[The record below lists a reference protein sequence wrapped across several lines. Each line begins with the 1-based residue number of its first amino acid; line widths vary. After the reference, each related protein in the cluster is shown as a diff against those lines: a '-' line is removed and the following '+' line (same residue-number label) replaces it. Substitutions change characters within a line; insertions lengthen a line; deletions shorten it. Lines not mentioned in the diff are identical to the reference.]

1 MKWMQLQKFLL
12 LTNNFNNKKIK
23 LMSALNIAIAGFGT
37 IGSGVAHVLEQHSK
51 EPDATINL
59 MGILESDTKGK
70 FARPWFE
77 KRPELFYDNP
87 DKLLADSRVNVIVET
102 IGGSGFSRELITK
115 ALKNGKHV
123 VTANKDLI
131 AVHGAELMAVARENG
146 RHLLFEAA
154 VAGAIPVLRLLKD
167 YLQVQDIQGIRAILN
182 GTTNYILSEMECN
195 DLSFE
200 TALSQAQELGFAEQD
215 PTNDIKGIDARYKL
229 VILTYLITGQW
240 FAPEQINLE
249 GIDHLELADFEYAER
264 MGRSIKLIA
273 NLRLSDQGIQ
283 VYVLPLMIEK
293 DDMLAKITGST
304 NAVTLSGKY
313 ADDITLIGKGA
324 GSLPTA
330 SAIVSDLNKI
340 QRHPEPFP
348 SPPPNKKLEVESMDN
363 IQFRHTLRFEVR
375 DQPGIFGHYGSIFE
389 RHSINIYALEQ
400 LPQYHRIGKEG
411 EETVIFTLTLQ
422 NCKEGLVHKALKEIN
437 QADYMLKPV
446 VLLREIV

>member
-1 MKWMQLQKFLL
+1 
-12 LTNNFNNKKIK
+12 
-23 LMSALNIAIAGFGT
+23 MSVLNVAIAGFGT
-37 IGSGVAHVLEQHSK
+37 IGSGVAHVLAQHS
-51 EPDATINL
+51 EHPDAKINL
-59 MGILESDTKGK
+59 AGILERDTQGK
-70 FARPWFE
+70 YVQSWFE
-77 KRPELFYDNP
+77 KNPELFYESP
-87 DKLLADSRVNVIVET
+87 EQLLEDPEVDVIVET
-102 IGGSGFSRELITK
+102 IGGSGFARELITK
-115 ALKNGKHV
+115 ALQNGKHV
-123 VTANKDLI
+123 ITANKDLI
-131 AVHGAELMAVARENG
+131 AVHGAELMEVARKNG

-182 GTTNYILSEMECN
+182 GTTNYILSEMESN

-200 TALSQAQELGFAEQD
+200 QALSQAQDLGFAEQD

-240 FAPEQINLE
+240 FTPEQITLE

-264 MGRSIKLIA
+264 MGRRIKLIA
-273 NLRLSDQGIQ
+273 TLRLSAQGVQ

-293 DDMLAKITGST
+293 DDILAKIAGST
-304 NAVTLSGKY
+304 NAVTLTGKY
-313 ADDITLIGKGA
+313 AEDITLIGKGA

-330 SAIVSDLNKI
+330 SAIVADLNKV
-340 QRHPEPFP
+340 QSHPEPFA
-348 SPPPNKKLEVESMDN
+348 PPPVSRELAIESMDD
-363 IQFRHTLRFEVR
+363 ISFRHTLRFEVR
-375 DQPGIFGHYGSIFE
+375 DHPGIFGHYGKIFE
-389 RHSINIYALEQ
+389 RLSINIYALEQ

-422 NCKEGLVHKALKEIN
+422 NCKEGLVQEALKEIN

>member
-1 MKWMQLQKFLL
+1 MF
-12 LTNNFNNKKIK
+12 
-23 LMSALNIAIAGFGT
+23 
-37 IGSGVAHVLEQHSK
+37 
-51 EPDATINL
+51 
-59 MGILESDTKGK
+59 
-70 FARPWFE
+70 
-77 KRPELFYDNP
+77 
-87 DKLLADSRVNVIVET
+87 
-102 IGGSGFSRELITK
+102 
-115 ALKNGKHV
+115 
-123 VTANKDLI
+123 
-131 AVHGAELMAVARENG
+131 
-146 RHLLFEAA
+146 
-154 VAGAIPVLRLLKD
+154 
-167 YLQVQDIQGIRAILN
+167 
-182 GTTNYILSEMECN
+182 
-195 DLSFE
+195 
-200 TALSQAQELGFAEQD
+200 
-215 PTNDIKGIDARYKL
+215 
-229 VILTYLITGQW
+229 
-240 FAPEQINLE
+240 
-249 GIDHLELADFEYAER
+249 
-264 MGRSIKLIA
+264 
-273 NLRLSDQGIQ
+273 
-283 VYVLPLMIEK
+283 LPLMIEK

-348 SPPPNKKLEVESMDN
+348 PPPSNKKLEITSMDN

-411 EETVIFTLTLQ
+411 DETVIFTLTLQ

>member
-1 MKWMQLQKFLL
+1 MPV
-12 LTNNFNNKKIK
+12 
-23 LMSALNIAIAGFGT
+23 LNVAIAGFGT
-37 IGSGVAHVLEQHSK
+37 IGSGVAHVLAQHS
-51 EPDATINL
+51 EHPDAKLNL
-59 MGILESDTKGK
+59 AGILERDTQGK
-70 FARPWFE
+70 FVRSWFE
-77 KRPELFYDNP
+77 NNPELFYESP
-87 DKLLADSRVNVIVET
+87 EKLLEDPEVDVIVET
-102 IGGSGFSRELITK
+102 IGGNGFARELITK
-115 ALKNGKHV
+115 ALQNGKHV
-123 VTANKDLI
+123 ITANKDLI
-131 AVHGAELMAVARENG
+131 AVHGAELIEVAQENG

-182 GTTNYILSEMECN
+182 GTTNYILSEMETN

-200 TALSQAQELGFAEQD
+200 EALSQAQDLGFAEQD

-240 FAPEQINLE
+240 FAPEQISLE

-264 MGRSIKLIA
+264 MGRRIKLIA
-273 NLRLSDQGIQ
+273 NLRLSAQERVQ

-293 DDMLAKITGST
+293 DDILTKIAGST
-304 NAVTLSGKY
+304 NAVTLTGKY
-313 ADDITLIGKGA
+313 AEDITLIGKGA

-330 SAIVSDLNKI
+330 SAIVSDLNKV
-340 QRHPEPFP
+340 QSHPEPFP
-348 SPPPNKKLEVESMDN
+348 PPAASRKLAIKSMDEIN
-363 IQFRHTLRFEVR
+363 FRHTLRFEVR
-375 DQPGIFGHYGSIFE
+375 DHPGIFGHYGKIFE
-389 RHSINIYALEQ
+389 RLSINIYALEQ

-422 NCKEGLVHKALKEIN
+422 NCKEGLVQKALEEIN

>member
-1 MKWMQLQKFLL
+1 
-12 LTNNFNNKKIK
+12 
-23 LMSALNIAIAGFGT
+23 MSALNIAIAGFGT

-59 MGILESDTKGK
+59 VGILESDTKGN

-87 DKLLADSRVNVIVET
+87 EKLLADSQVNVIVET

-167 YLQVQDIQGIRAILN
+167 YLQVQDIQSIRAILN

-195 DLSFE
+195 NLSFE

-273 NLRLSDQGIQ
+273 NLRLSDQGVQ
-283 VYVLPLMIEK
+283 VYVLPLMIKK
-293 DDMLAKITGST
+293 DDILAKISGST
-304 NAVTLSGKY
+304 NAVTFTGKY
-313 ADDITLIGKGA
+313 TEDITLIGKGA

-330 SAIVSDLNKI
+330 SAIVSDLNKV
-340 QRHPEPFP
+340 QSHPEPFP
-348 SPPPNKKLEVESMDN
+348 QPTGSRKLEIESMDN

-375 DQPGIFGHYGSIFE
+375 DHPGIFGHYGSIFE

-411 EETVIFTLTLQ
+411 EEIVIFTLTLQ
-422 NCKEGLVHKALKEIN
+422 NCTEGLILKALEEIN

>member
-1 MKWMQLQKFLL
+1 MPV
-12 LTNNFNNKKIK
+12 
-23 LMSALNIAIAGFGT
+23 LNVAIAGFGT
-37 IGSGVAHVLEQHSK
+37 IGSGVAHVLAQHS
-51 EPDATINL
+51 EHPDAKLNL
-59 MGILESDTKGK
+59 AGILESDTQGK
-70 FARPWFE
+70 FVRSWFE
-77 KRPELFYDNP
+77 NNPELFYESQE
-87 DKLLADSRVNVIVET
+87 KLLEDPEVDVIVET
-102 IGGSGFSRELITK
+102 IGGNGFARELITK
-115 ALKNGKHV
+115 ALQNGKHV
-123 VTANKDLI
+123 ITANKDLI
-131 AVHGAELMAVARENG
+131 AVHGAELIEVAQENG

-182 GTTNYILSEMECN
+182 GTTNYILSEMESN

-200 TALSQAQELGFAEQD
+200 EALSQAQDLGFAEQD

-240 FAPEQINLE
+240 FAPEQIALE

-264 MGRSIKLIA
+264 MGRRIKLIA
-273 NLRLSDQGIQ
+273 NLRLSAQEGVQ

-293 DDMLAKITGST
+293 NDILAKIAGST
-304 NAVTLSGKY
+304 NAVTLTGKY
-313 ADDITLIGKGA
+313 AEDITLIGKGA

-330 SAIVSDLNKI
+330 SAIVSDLNKV
-340 QRHPEPFP
+340 QSHPEPFP
-348 SPPPNKKLEVESMDN
+348 PPAASRKLAIKSMDEIN
-363 IQFRHTLRFEVR
+363 FRHTLRFEVR
-375 DQPGIFGHYGSIFE
+375 DHPGIFGHYGKIFE
-389 RHSINIYALEQ
+389 RLSINIYALEQ

-422 NCKEGLVHKALKEIN
+422 NCKEGLVQKALEEIN

>member
-1 MKWMQLQKFLL
+1 
-12 LTNNFNNKKIK
+12 
-23 LMSALNIAIAGFGT
+23 MSALNIAIAGFGT

-59 MGILESDTKGK
+59 VGILESDTKGK

-87 DKLLADSRVNVIVET
+87 DKLLADSQVNVIVET

-200 TALSQAQELGFAEQD
+200 TALSQAQKLGFAEQD

-273 NLRLSDQGIQ
+273 NLRLSDRGIQ
-283 VYVLPLMIEK
+283 VYVLPLMIKK
-293 DDMLAKITGST
+293 DDILAKISGST
-304 NAVTLSGKY
+304 NAVTFTGKY
-313 ADDITLIGKGA
+313 TEDITLIGKGA

-330 SAIVSDLNKI
+330 SAIVSDLNKV
-340 QRHPEPFP
+340 QSHPEPFP
-348 SPPPNKKLEVESMDN
+348 QPTGSRKLEIESMDN

-437 QADYMLKPV
+437 QAGYMLKPV

>member
-1 MKWMQLQKFLL
+1 M
-12 LTNNFNNKKIK
+12 
-23 LMSALNIAIAGFGT
+23 
-37 IGSGVAHVLEQHSK
+37 
-51 EPDATINL
+51 
-59 MGILESDTKGK
+59 
-70 FARPWFE
+70 
-77 KRPELFYDNP
+77 
-87 DKLLADSRVNVIVET
+87 
-102 IGGSGFSRELITK
+102 
-115 ALKNGKHV
+115 
-123 VTANKDLI
+123 
-131 AVHGAELMAVARENG
+131 
-146 RHLLFEAA
+146 
-154 VAGAIPVLRLLKD
+154 RLLKD
-167 YLQVQDIQGIRAILN
+167 YLQVQDIQSVRAILN

-195 DLSFE
+195 NLSFE

-273 NLRLSDQGIQ
+273 NLRLSDQGVQ
-283 VYVLPLMIEK
+283 VYVLPLMIKK
-293 DDMLAKITGST
+293 DDILAKISGST
-304 NAVTLSGKY
+304 NAVTFTGKY
-313 ADDITLIGKGA
+313 TEDITLIGKGA

-330 SAIVSDLNKI
+330 SAIVSDLNKV
-340 QRHPEPFP
+340 QSHPEPFP
-348 SPPPNKKLEVESMDN
+348 QPTGSRKLEIESMDN

-375 DQPGIFGHYGSIFE
+375 DHPGIFGHYGSIFE

-411 EETVIFTLTLQ
+411 EEIVIFTLTLQ
-422 NCKEGLVHKALKEIN
+422 NCTEGLILKALEEIN

>member
-1 MKWMQLQKFLL
+1 
-12 LTNNFNNKKIK
+12 
-23 LMSALNIAIAGFGT
+23 MSALNIAIAGFGT

-59 MGILESDTKGK
+59 VGILESDTIGK

-77 KRPELFYDNP
+77 KRPELFYDNLE
-87 DKLLADSRVNVIVET
+87 KLLADSQVNVIVET

-167 YLQVQDIQGIRAILN
+167 YLQVQDIQSIRAILN

-195 DLSFE
+195 NLSFE

-348 SPPPNKKLEVESMDN
+348 PPPSNKKLEIESMDN

-375 DQPGIFGHYGSIFE
+375 DHPGIFGHYGSIFE

-411 EETVIFTLTLQ
+411 EEIVIFTLTLQ
-422 NCKEGLVHKALKEIN
+422 NCTEGLILKALEEIN
-437 QADYMLKPV
+437 KADYMLKPV

>member
-1 MKWMQLQKFLL
+1 
-12 LTNNFNNKKIK
+12 
-23 LMSALNIAIAGFGT
+23 MSALNIAIAGFGT

-59 MGILESDTKGK
+59 VGILESDTIGK

-77 KRPELFYDNP
+77 KRPELFYDNLE
-87 DKLLADSRVNVIVET
+87 KLLADSQVNVIVET

-167 YLQVQDIQGIRAILN
+167 YLQVQDIQSIRAILN

-195 DLSFE
+195 NLSFE

-240 FAPEQINLE
+240 FAPGQINLE

-273 NLRLSDQGIQ
+273 NLRLSDQGVQ
-283 VYVLPLMIEK
+283 VYVLPLMIKK
-293 DDMLAKITGST
+293 DDILAKISGST
-304 NAVTLSGKY
+304 NAVTFTGKY
-313 ADDITLIGKGA
+313 TEDITLIGKGA

-330 SAIVSDLNKI
+330 SAIVSDLNKV
-340 QRHPEPFP
+340 QSHPEPFP
-348 SPPPNKKLEVESMDN
+348 QPIGSRKLEIESMDN

-375 DQPGIFGHYGSIFE
+375 DHPGIFGHYGSIFE

-411 EETVIFTLTLQ
+411 EEIVIFTLTLQ
-422 NCKEGLVHKALKEIN
+422 NCTEGLILKALEEIN
-437 QADYMLKPV
+437 KADYMLKPV

>member
-1 MKWMQLQKFLL
+1 
-12 LTNNFNNKKIK
+12 
-23 LMSALNIAIAGFGT
+23 MSALKIAIAGLGT

-59 MGILESDTKGK
+59 VGILESDTKGK

-77 KRPELFYDNP
+77 KRPELFFDNP
-87 DKLLADSRVNVIVET
+87 DKLLADSQVNVIVET

-131 AVHGAELMAVARENG
+131 AVHGAELMTVARENG

-167 YLQVQDIQGIRAILN
+167 YLQVQDIQSIRAILN

-273 NLRLSDQGIQ
+273 NLRLSDQGVQ

-348 SPPPNKKLEVESMDN
+348 PPPSNKKLEIESMDN

-375 DQPGIFGHYGSIFE
+375 DHPGIFGHYGSIFE

-411 EETVIFTLTLQ
+411 EEIVIFTLTLQ
-422 NCKEGLVHKALKEIN
+422 NCTEGLILKALEEIN
-437 QADYMLKPV
+437 QADYMLNTG
-446 VLLREIV
+446 VLLRDIV

>member
-1 MKWMQLQKFLL
+1 
-12 LTNNFNNKKIK
+12 
-23 LMSALNIAIAGFGT
+23 MSALNIAIAGFGT

-59 MGILESDTKGK
+59 VGILESDTKGK

-87 DKLLADSRVNVIVET
+87 EKLLADSQVNVIVET

-131 AVHGAELMAVARENG
+131 AVHGAELMTVARENG

-154 VAGAIPVLRLLKD
+154 LAGAIPVLRLLKD
-167 YLQVQDIQGIRAILN
+167 YLQVQDIQSIRAILN

-195 DLSFE
+195 NLSFE

-273 NLRLSDQGIQ
+273 NLRLSDQGVQ
-283 VYVLPLMIEK
+283 VYVLPLMIKK
-293 DDMLAKITGST
+293 DDILAKISGST
-304 NAVTLSGKY
+304 NAVTFTGKY
-313 ADDITLIGKGA
+313 TEDITLIGKGA

-330 SAIVSDLNKI
+330 SAIVSDLNKV
-340 QRHPEPFP
+340 QSHPEPFP
-348 SPPPNKKLEVESMDN
+348 QPTGSRKLEIESMDN

-375 DQPGIFGHYGSIFE
+375 DHPGIFGHYGSIFE

-411 EETVIFTLTLQ
+411 EEIVIFTLTLQ
-422 NCKEGLVHKALKEIN
+422 NCTEGLILKALEEIN

>member
-1 MKWMQLQKFLL
+1 MPV
-12 LTNNFNNKKIK
+12 
-23 LMSALNIAIAGFGT
+23 LNVAIAGFGT
-37 IGSGVAHVLEQHSK
+37 IGSGVAHVLAQHS
-51 EPDATINL
+51 EHPDAKLNL
-59 MGILESDTKGK
+59 AGILERDTQGK
-70 FARPWFE
+70 FVRSWFE
-77 KRPELFYDNP
+77 NNPELFYESP
-87 DKLLADSRVNVIVET
+87 EKLLEDPEVDVIVET
-102 IGGSGFSRELITK
+102 IGGNGFARELITK
-115 ALKNGKHV
+115 ALQNGKHV
-123 VTANKDLI
+123 ITANKDLI
-131 AVHGAELMAVARENG
+131 AVHGAELIEVAQENG

-182 GTTNYILSEMECN
+182 GTTNYILSEMETN

-200 TALSQAQELGFAEQD
+200 EALSQAQDLGFAEQD

-240 FAPEQINLE
+240 FAPEQISLE

-264 MGRSIKLIA
+264 MGRRIKLIA
-273 NLRLSDQGIQ
+273 NLRLSAQEGVQ

-293 DDMLAKITGST
+293 NDILAKIAGST
-304 NAVTLSGKY
+304 NAVTLTGKY
-313 ADDITLIGKGA
+313 AEDITLIGKGA

-330 SAIVSDLNKI
+330 SAIVSDLNKV
-340 QRHPEPFP
+340 QSHPEPFP
-348 SPPPNKKLEVESMDN
+348 PPAASRKLAIKSMDEIN
-363 IQFRHTLRFEVR
+363 FRHTLRFEVR
-375 DQPGIFGHYGSIFE
+375 DHPGIFGHYGKIFE
-389 RHSINIYALEQ
+389 RLSINIYALEQ

-422 NCKEGLVHKALKEIN
+422 NCKEGLVQKALEEIN

>member
-1 MKWMQLQKFLL
+1 
-12 LTNNFNNKKIK
+12 
-23 LMSALNIAIAGFGT
+23 MSALNIAIAGFGT

-59 MGILESDTKGK
+59 VGILESDTKGK

-87 DKLLADSRVNVIVET
+87 DKLLADSQVNVIVET
-102 IGGSGFSRELITK
+102 IGGSGFSRELVTK

-182 GTTNYILSEMECN
+182 GTTNYILSEMEYN

-200 TALSQAQELGFAEQD
+200 TALSQAQKLGFAEQD

-273 NLRLSDQGIQ
+273 NLRLSDRGIQ
-283 VYVLPLMIEK
+283 VYVLPLMIKK
-293 DDMLAKITGST
+293 DDILAKISGST
-304 NAVTLSGKY
+304 NAVTFTGKY
-313 ADDITLIGKGA
+313 TEDITLIGKGA

-330 SAIVSDLNKI
+330 SAIVSDLNKV
-340 QRHPEPFP
+340 QSHPEPFP
-348 SPPPNKKLEVESMDN
+348 QPTGSRKLKIESMDN

-437 QADYMLKPV
+437 QAGYMLKPV

>member
-1 MKWMQLQKFLL
+1 MPV
-12 LTNNFNNKKIK
+12 
-23 LMSALNIAIAGFGT
+23 LNVAIAGFGT
-37 IGSGVAHVLEQHSK
+37 IGSGVAHVLAQHS
-51 EPDATINL
+51 EHPDAKLNL
-59 MGILESDTKGK
+59 AGILERDTQGK
-70 FARPWFE
+70 FVRSWFE
-77 KRPELFYDNP
+77 NNPELFYESP
-87 DKLLADSRVNVIVET
+87 EKLLEDPEVDVIVET
-102 IGGSGFSRELITK
+102 IGGNGFARELITK
-115 ALKNGKHV
+115 ALQNGKHV
-123 VTANKDLI
+123 ITANKDLI
-131 AVHGAELMAVARENG
+131 AVHGAELIEVAQENG

-182 GTTNYILSEMECN
+182 GTTNYILSEMESN

-200 TALSQAQELGFAEQD
+200 EALSQAQDLGFAEQD

-240 FAPEQINLE
+240 FAPEQIALE

-264 MGRSIKLIA
+264 MGRRIKLIA
-273 NLRLSDQGIQ
+273 NLRLSAQEGVQ

-293 DDMLAKITGST
+293 NDILAKIAGST
-304 NAVTLSGKY
+304 NAVTLTGKY
-313 ADDITLIGKGA
+313 AEDITLIGKGA

-330 SAIVSDLNKI
+330 SAIVSDLNKV
-340 QRHPEPFP
+340 QSHPEPFP
-348 SPPPNKKLEVESMDN
+348 PPAASRKLAIKSMDEIN
-363 IQFRHTLRFEVR
+363 FRHTLRFEVR
-375 DQPGIFGHYGSIFE
+375 DHPGIFGHYGKIFE
-389 RHSINIYALEQ
+389 RFSINIYALEQ

-422 NCKEGLVHKALKEIN
+422 NCKEGLVQKALEEIN

>member
-1 MKWMQLQKFLL
+1 
-12 LTNNFNNKKIK
+12 
-23 LMSALNIAIAGFGT
+23 MSALNIAIAGFGT

-59 MGILESDTKGK
+59 VGILESDTIGK

-77 KRPELFYDNP
+77 KRPELFYDNLE
-87 DKLLADSRVNVIVET
+87 KLLADSQVNVIVET

-167 YLQVQDIQGIRAILN
+167 YLQVQDIQSIRAILN

-195 DLSFE
+195 NLSFE

-273 NLRLSDQGIQ
+273 NLRLSNQGVQ
-283 VYVLPLMIEK
+283 VYVLPLMIKK
-293 DDMLAKITGST
+293 DDILAKISGST
-304 NAVTLSGKY
+304 NAVTFTGKY
-313 ADDITLIGKGA
+313 TEDITLIGKGA

-330 SAIVSDLNKI
+330 SAIVSDLNKV
-340 QRHPEPFP
+340 QSHPEPFP
-348 SPPPNKKLEVESMDN
+348 QPTGSRKLEIESMDN

-375 DQPGIFGHYGSIFE
+375 DHPGIFGHYGSIFE

-411 EETVIFTLTLQ
+411 EEIVIFTLTLQ
-422 NCKEGLVHKALKEIN
+422 NCTEGLILKALEEIN
-437 QADYMLKPV
+437 KADYMLKPV

>member
-1 MKWMQLQKFLL
+1 
-12 LTNNFNNKKIK
+12 
-23 LMSALNIAIAGFGT
+23 MSALNIAIAGFGT

-59 MGILESDTKGK
+59 VGILESDTKGK

-77 KRPELFYDNP
+77 KRPELFYDNLE
-87 DKLLADSRVNVIVET
+87 KLLADSQVNVIVET

-167 YLQVQDIQGIRAILN
+167 YLQVQDIQSIRAILN

-195 DLSFE
+195 NLSFE

-273 NLRLSDQGIQ
+273 NLRLSDQGVQ
-283 VYVLPLMIEK
+283 VYVLPLMIKK
-293 DDMLAKITGST
+293 DDILAKISGST
-304 NAVTLSGKY
+304 NAVTFTGKY
-313 ADDITLIGKGA
+313 TEDITLIGKGA

-330 SAIVSDLNKI
+330 SAIVSDLNKV
-340 QRHPEPFP
+340 QSHPEPFP
-348 SPPPNKKLEVESMDN
+348 QHTGSRKLEIESMDN

-375 DQPGIFGHYGSIFE
+375 DHPGIFGHYGSIFE

-411 EETVIFTLTLQ
+411 EEIVIFTLTLQ
-422 NCKEGLVHKALKEIN
+422 NCTEGLILKALEEIN
-437 QADYMLKPV
+437 KADYMLKPV

>member
-1 MKWMQLQKFLL
+1 
-12 LTNNFNNKKIK
+12 
-23 LMSALNIAIAGFGT
+23 MSALNIAIAGFGT

-59 MGILESDTKGK
+59 VGILESDTKGK

-87 DKLLADSRVNVIVET
+87 DKLLADSQVNVIVET

-131 AVHGAELMAVARENG
+131 AVHGAELMTVARENG

-195 DLSFE
+195 NLSFE

-273 NLRLSDQGIQ
+273 NLRLSDQGVQ
-283 VYVLPLMIEK
+283 VYVLPLMIKK
-293 DDMLAKITGST
+293 DDILAKISGST
-304 NAVTLSGKY
+304 NAVTFTGKY
-313 ADDITLIGKGA
+313 TEDITLIGKGA

-330 SAIVSDLNKI
+330 SAIVSDLNKV
-340 QRHPEPFP
+340 QSHPEPFP
-348 SPPPNKKLEVESMDN
+348 QPTGSRKLEIESMDN

-411 EETVIFTLTLQ
+411 DETVIFTLTLQ

>member
-1 MKWMQLQKFLL
+1 
-12 LTNNFNNKKIK
+12 
-23 LMSALNIAIAGFGT
+23 MSALNIAIAGFGT

-59 MGILESDTKGK
+59 VGILESDTKGK

-87 DKLLADSRVNVIVET
+87 DKLLADSQINVIVET

-264 MGRSIKLIA
+264 MGRRIKLIA

-283 VYVLPLMIEK
+283 VYVMPLMIEK

-330 SAIVSDLNKI
+330 SAIVSDLNK
-340 QRHPEPFP
+340 F
-348 SPPPNKKLEVESMDN
+348 KDN
-363 IQFRHTLRFEVR
+363 LN
-375 DQPGIFGHYGSIFE
+375 
-389 RHSINIYALEQ
+389 HSL
-400 LPQYHRIGKEG
+400 LLL
-411 EETVIFTLTLQ
+411 LT
-422 NCKEGLVHKALKEIN
+422 
-437 QADYMLKPV
+437 
-446 VLLREIV
+446 RS

>member
-1 MKWMQLQKFLL
+1 
-12 LTNNFNNKKIK
+12 
-23 LMSALNIAIAGFGT
+23 MSALNIAIAGFGT

-59 MGILESDTKGK
+59 VGILESDTKGK

-87 DKLLADSRVNVIVET
+87 DKLLADSQVNVIVET

-131 AVHGAELMAVARENG
+131 AVHGAELMAVARGNG

-167 YLQVQDIQGIRAILN
+167 YLQVQDIQSIRAILN

-273 NLRLSDQGIQ
+273 NLRLSDQGVQ
-283 VYVLPLMIEK
+283 VYVLPLMIKK
-293 DDMLAKITGST
+293 DDILAKISGST
-304 NAVTLSGKY
+304 NAVTFTGKY
-313 ADDITLIGKGA
+313 TEDITLIGKGA

-330 SAIVSDLNKI
+330 SAIVSDLNKV
-340 QRHPEPFP
+340 QSHPEPFP
-348 SPPPNKKLEVESMDN
+348 QPTGSRKLEIESMDN

-437 QADYMLKPV
+437 QAGYMLKPV

>member
-1 MKWMQLQKFLL
+1 MPV
-12 LTNNFNNKKIK
+12 
-23 LMSALNIAIAGFGT
+23 LNVAIAGFGT
-37 IGSGVAHVLEQHSK
+37 IGSGVAHVLAQHS
-51 EPDATINL
+51 EHPDAKLNL
-59 MGILESDTKGK
+59 AGILERDTQGK
-70 FARPWFE
+70 FVRSWFE
-77 KRPELFYDNP
+77 NNPELFYESP
-87 DKLLADSRVNVIVET
+87 EKLLEDPEVDVIVET
-102 IGGSGFSRELITK
+102 IGGNGFARELITK
-115 ALKNGKHV
+115 ALQNGKHV
-123 VTANKDLI
+123 ITANKDLI
-131 AVHGAELMAVARENG
+131 AVHGAELIEVAQENG

-182 GTTNYILSEMECN
+182 GTTNYILSEMETN

-200 TALSQAQELGFAEQD
+200 EALSQAQDLGFAEQD

-240 FAPEQINLE
+240 FAPEQIALE

-264 MGRSIKLIA
+264 MGRRIKLIA
-273 NLRLSDQGIQ
+273 NLRLSAQEGVQ

-293 DDMLAKITGST
+293 NDILAKIAGST
-304 NAVTLSGKY
+304 NAVTLTGKY
-313 ADDITLIGKGA
+313 AEDITLIGKGA

-330 SAIVSDLNKI
+330 SAIVSDLNKV
-340 QRHPEPFP
+340 QSHPEPFP
-348 SPPPNKKLEVESMDN
+348 PPAASRKLAIKSMDEIN
-363 IQFRHTLRFEVR
+363 FRHTLRFEVR
-375 DQPGIFGHYGSIFE
+375 DHPGIFGHYGKIFE
-389 RHSINIYALEQ
+389 RLSINIYALEQ

-422 NCKEGLVHKALKEIN
+422 NCKEGLVQKALEEIN

>member
-1 MKWMQLQKFLL
+1 
-12 LTNNFNNKKIK
+12 
-23 LMSALNIAIAGFGT
+23 MSALNIAIAGFGT

-59 MGILESDTKGK
+59 VGILESDTKGK

-77 KRPELFYDNP
+77 KRPELFYDNLE
-87 DKLLADSRVNVIVET
+87 KLLADSQVNVIVET

-131 AVHGAELMAVARENG
+131 AVHGAELMTVARENG

-167 YLQVQDIQGIRAILN
+167 YLQVQDIQSIRAILN

-195 DLSFE
+195 NLSFE

-273 NLRLSDQGIQ
+273 NLRLSDQGVQ
-283 VYVLPLMIEK
+283 VYVLPLMIKK
-293 DDMLAKITGST
+293 DDILAKISGST
-304 NAVTLSGKY
+304 NAVTFTGKY
-313 ADDITLIGKGA
+313 TEDITLIGKGA

-330 SAIVSDLNKI
+330 SAIVSDLNKV
-340 QRHPEPFP
+340 QSHPEPLP
-348 SPPPNKKLEVESMDN
+348 QPTGSRKLEIESMDN

-375 DQPGIFGHYGSIFE
+375 DHPGIFGHYGSIFE

-411 EETVIFTLTLQ
+411 EEIVIFTLTLQ
-422 NCKEGLVHKALKEIN
+422 NCTEGLILKALEEIN

>member
-1 MKWMQLQKFLL
+1 
-12 LTNNFNNKKIK
+12 
-23 LMSALNIAIAGFGT
+23 MSALNIAIAGFGT
-37 IGSGVAHVLEQHSK
+37 IGSGVAHVLDQHSK
-51 EPDATINL
+51 EPNATINL

-87 DKLLADSRVNVIVET
+87 EKLLADSQVNVIVET
-102 IGGSGFSRELITK
+102 IGGSGFCRELITK

-131 AVHGAELMAVARENG
+131 AVHGAELMTVARENG

-167 YLQVQDIQGIRAILN
+167 YLQVQDIQSIRAILN

-195 DLSFE
+195 NLSFE

-273 NLRLSDQGIQ
+273 NLRLSDQGVQ
-283 VYVLPLMIEK
+283 VYVLPLMIKK
-293 DDMLAKITGST
+293 DDILAKISGST
-304 NAVTLSGKY
+304 NAVTFTGKY
-313 ADDITLIGKGA
+313 TEDITLIGKGA

-330 SAIVSDLNKI
+330 SAIVSDLNKV
-340 QRHPEPFP
+340 QSHPGPFP
-348 SPPPNKKLEVESMDN
+348 QPTGSRKLEIESMDN

-375 DQPGIFGHYGSIFE
+375 DHPGIFGHYGSIFE

-411 EETVIFTLTLQ
+411 EEIVIFTLTLQ
-422 NCKEGLVHKALKEIN
+422 NCTEGLILKALEEIN

>member
-1 MKWMQLQKFLL
+1 MPV
-12 LTNNFNNKKIK
+12 
-23 LMSALNIAIAGFGT
+23 LNVAIAGFGT
-37 IGSGVAHVLEQHSK
+37 IGSGVAHVLAQHS
-51 EPDATINL
+51 EHPDAKLNL
-59 MGILESDTKGK
+59 AGILERDTQGK
-70 FARPWFE
+70 FVRSWFE
-77 KRPELFYDNP
+77 NNPELFYKSP
-87 DKLLADSRVNVIVET
+87 EKLLEDPEVDVIVET
-102 IGGSGFSRELITK
+102 IGGNGFARELITK
-115 ALKNGKHV
+115 ALQNGKHV
-123 VTANKDLI
+123 ITANKDLI
-131 AVHGAELMAVARENG
+131 AVQGAELIEVAQENG

-182 GTTNYILSEMECN
+182 GTTNYILSEMESN

-200 TALSQAQELGFAEQD
+200 EALSQAQDLGFAEQD

-240 FAPEQINLE
+240 FAPEQIALE

-264 MGRSIKLIA
+264 MGRRIKLIA
-273 NLRLSDQGIQ
+273 NLRLSAQEGVQ

-293 DDMLAKITGST
+293 NDILAKITGST
-304 NAVTLSGKY
+304 NAVTLTGKY
-313 ADDITLIGKGA
+313 AEDITLIGKGA

-330 SAIVSDLNKI
+330 SAIVSDLNKV
-340 QRHPEPFP
+340 QSHPEPFP
-348 SPPPNKKLEVESMDN
+348 PPAASRKLAIKSMDEIN
-363 IQFRHTLRFEVR
+363 FRHTLRFEVR
-375 DQPGIFGHYGSIFE
+375 DHPGIFGHYGKIFE
-389 RHSINIYALEQ
+389 RLSINIYALEQ

-422 NCKEGLVHKALKEIN
+422 NCKEGLVQKALEEIN

>member
-1 MKWMQLQKFLL
+1 M
-12 LTNNFNNKKIK
+12 
-23 LMSALNIAIAGFGT
+23 
-37 IGSGVAHVLEQHSK
+37 
-51 EPDATINL
+51 
-59 MGILESDTKGK
+59 ILKGK

-87 DKLLADSRVNVIVET
+87 DKLLADSQVNVIVET

-167 YLQVQDIQGIRAILN
+167 YLQVQDIQSIRAILN
-182 GTTNYILSEMECN
+182 GTTNYILSEMESN

-264 MGRSIKLIA
+264 MGQSIKLIA
-273 NLRLSDQGIQ
+273 NFCLGDQGIQ

-293 DDMLAKITGST
+293 NDILAKIAGST

-348 SPPPNKKLEVESMDN
+348 PPPSNKKLED
-363 IQFRHTLRFEVR
+363 
-375 DQPGIFGHYGSIFE
+375 
-389 RHSINIYALEQ
+389 
-400 LPQYHRIGKEG
+400 
-411 EETVIFTLTLQ
+411 
-422 NCKEGLVHKALKEIN
+422 
-437 QADYMLKPV
+437 
-446 VLLREIV
+446 

>member
-1 MKWMQLQKFLL
+1 MPV
-12 LTNNFNNKKIK
+12 
-23 LMSALNIAIAGFGT
+23 LNVAIAGFGT
-37 IGSGVAHVLEQHSK
+37 IGSGVAHVLAQHS
-51 EPDATINL
+51 EHPDAKLNL
-59 MGILESDTKGK
+59 AGILERDTQGK
-70 FARPWFE
+70 FVRSWFE
-77 KRPELFYDNP
+77 NNPELFYESP
-87 DKLLADSRVNVIVET
+87 EKLLEDPEVDVIVET
-102 IGGSGFSRELITK
+102 IGGNGFARELITK
-115 ALKNGKHV
+115 ALQNGKHV
-123 VTANKDLI
+123 ITANKDLI
-131 AVHGAELMAVARENG
+131 AIHGAELIEVAQENG

-182 GTTNYILSEMECN
+182 GTTNYILSEMESN

-200 TALSQAQELGFAEQD
+200 EALSQAQDLGFAEQD

-240 FAPEQINLE
+240 FAPEQIALE

-264 MGRSIKLIA
+264 MGRRIKLIA
-273 NLRLSDQGIQ
+273 NLRLSAQEGVQ

-293 DDMLAKITGST
+293 NDILAKIAGST
-304 NAVTLSGKY
+304 NAVTLTGKY
-313 ADDITLIGKGA
+313 AEDITLIGKGA

-330 SAIVSDLNKI
+330 SAIVSDLNKV
-340 QRHPEPFP
+340 QSHPEPFP
-348 SPPPNKKLEVESMDN
+348 PPAASRKLAIKSMDEIN
-363 IQFRHTLRFEVR
+363 FRHTLRFEVR
-375 DQPGIFGHYGSIFE
+375 DHPGIFGHYGKIFE
-389 RHSINIYALEQ
+389 RLSINIYALEQ

-422 NCKEGLVHKALKEIN
+422 NCKEGLVQKALEEIN